1 MYSKQARL
9 ASEVSTLKFMKYSF
23 VIYIISIILGGGG
36 ANRRHLS
43 CKMSLLQVFFFFSI
57 LVPAIL
63 SGGAYRY
70 EKFYSLLLKQ
80 KPNNNNIVFIC
91 SYAANALLKGA
102 KTMAKNAPWGLK
114 NSKIL
119 PRLGTACKDGG
130 SAAIFSP
137 CYWYICPSY
146 FKS

>member
-36 ANRRHLS
+36 KS
-43 CKMSLLQVFFFFSI
+43 ETPLLQNVPIAGFFFFSI

>member
-1 MYSKQARL
+1 
-9 ASEVSTLKFMKYSF
+9 MKYSF
-23 VIYIISIILGGGG
+23 VIYIISIILGGGK
-36 ANRRHLS
+36 S
-43 CKMSLLQVFFFFSI
+43 ETPLLQNVPIAGFFFPI

-137 CYWYICPSY
+137 CY
-146 FKS
+146 

>member
-1 MYSKQARL
+1 
-9 ASEVSTLKFMKYSF
+9 MKYSF
-23 VIYIISIILGGGG
+23 VIYIISIILGGGEG
-36 ANRRHLS
+36 GQIGDTSPAKCPYCRF
-43 CKMSLLQVFFFFSI
+43 FFFFSI

-137 CYWYICPSY
+137 CY
-146 FKS
+146 

>member
-1 MYSKQARL
+1 
-9 ASEVSTLKFMKYSF
+9 MKYSF

-36 ANRRHLS
+36 QIGDTSPAKCPYCRFF
-43 CKMSLLQVFFFFSI
+43 FFFFSI

-119 PRLGTACKDGG
+119 PRLGTACKV
-130 SAAIFSP
+130 SP
-137 CYWYICPSY
+137 CY
-146 FKS
+146 

>member
-1 MYSKQARL
+1 
-9 ASEVSTLKFMKYSF
+9 MKYSF

-36 ANRRHLS
+36 GGANRGHLS
-43 CKMSLLQVFFFFSI
+43 CKMSLLRGFFFFSI

-137 CYWYICPSY
+137 CY
-146 FKS
+146 